1 MSEYDYND
9 DWECAVDYCDFE
21 YMNIELEEGVY
32 AIVVTT
38 DGEYDSSVVLN
49 MSVFDL
55 DPTESRTSIIPT
67 PTCTLQ
73 PPSLPHSVPHQSA
86 HTIVISLL
94 NKFVFLFALDRVAP
108 QQFSHLF

>member
-1 MSEYDYND
+1 M
-9 DWECAVDYCDFE
+9 CCDYCDFE

-55 DPTESRTSIIPT
+55 DGHLIDY
-67 PTCTLQ
+67 
-73 PPSLPHSVPHQSA
+73 
-86 HTIVISLL
+86 L
-94 NKFVFLFALDRVAP
+94 NSDLRNAYHEFVDGERL
-108 QQFSHLF
+108 